1 MDYISFIRQTGVFT
15 GDASG
20 QDPGVKI
27 QGWTRE
33 VSSHWDGQLGRPN
46 RKQGH
51 QLTDN
56 PKHEVC

>member
-1 MDYISFIRQTGVFT
+1 MDHVSFILQTGVFT

-20 QDPGVKI
+20 QDPGVNL

-33 VSSHWDGQLGRPN
+33 ISSHWEGQLGRPD

-51 QLTDN
+51 QLTNN
-56 PKHEVC
+56 PRHEAC